1 MNHFVNSTDSP
12 VKLFL
17 GIAPVQFAT
26 GMQLVT
32 LEGSNRSLSKVQSYF
47 RESSSM
53 VFEHA
58 NRSGFMDRF
67 SKYKIIQLYTHA
79 TDSGKNGEPV
89 LYFSDSALYLSELI
103 GEHKPVTRLIVL
115 SACETGKG
123 KLYNGEGIF
132 SFNRGFAAL
141 GIPSS
146 ITNLWSVD
154 DRSTYRLTELFYK
167 YLTKEMPIDMALQ
180 KAKIEFIE
188 TASKENRLPYFW
200 SASILVGNSDSI
212 ELGRLISWK
221 SETIIITVLILI
233 LLLTYQVFKMMRKG
247 LLSGKKPFLHFN
259 DPTDSAQELK

>member
-1 MNHFVNSTDSP
+1 MN
-12 VKLFL
+12 
-17 GIAPVQFAT
+17 QF
-26 GMQLVT
+26 
-32 LEGSNRSLSKVQSYF
+32 SNYKV
-47 RESSSM
+47 
-53 VFEHA
+53 
-58 NRSGFMDRF
+58 
-67 SKYKIIQLYTHA
+67 IQLYTHA

-103 GEHKPVTRLIVL
+103 GEHRPVTRLIVL

-132 SFNRGFAAL
+132 NFNRGFAAL

-167 YLTKEMPIDMALQ
+167 YLTKELPLDIALQ

-200 SASILVGNSDSI
+200 SSPILVGSNDSI
-212 ELGRLISWK
+212 KLERIIWWK
-221 SETIIITVLILI
+221 REIVFITILIITI
-233 LLLTYQVFKMMRKG
+233 LLVYLVFYMIRKTI
-247 LLSGKKPFLHFN
+247 LSGKKPFFYFN
-259 DPTDSAQELK
+259 DPTNTSSELK

>member
-1 MNHFVNSTDSP
+1 
-12 VKLFL
+12 
-17 GIAPVQFAT
+17 
-26 GMQLVT
+26 
-32 LEGSNRSLSKVQSYF
+32 
-47 RESSSM
+47 
-53 VFEHA
+53 
-58 NRSGFMDRF
+58 MDRF